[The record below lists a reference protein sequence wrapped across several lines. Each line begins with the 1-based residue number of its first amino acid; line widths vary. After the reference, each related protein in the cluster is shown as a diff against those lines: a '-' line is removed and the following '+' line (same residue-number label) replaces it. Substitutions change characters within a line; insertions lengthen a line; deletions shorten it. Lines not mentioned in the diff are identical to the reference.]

1 VPLPLLESFGCPNNL
16 ATERAEAERI
26 EEAALAD
33 LTGVGDPFAGPRL
46 RALVQEDDSGAVDN
60 VGLDPSD
67 VQNFLNFRDP
77 YHIMV

>member
-1 VPLPLLESFGCPNNL
+1 VPLPLLESLGCPNNL

-67 VQNFLNFRDP
+67 VQNFLNLRDP